1 MSNATSPAAAAL
13 SASARVRVAARC
25 LGCARAQH
33 DSGRRYLCFRLV
45 RRRQRFQL
53 LVRWVNRG
61 GRDRRCPNSS
71 CTPRDANQGGS
82 RDVGRQHCTRRVC
95 MAFARTCC
103 WSAVLDRVDS
113 APTILLLGNELLRQL
128 AQSPVLWFT
137 FGSLA
142 ASHFWKAFRVGCDT
156 MPDKELKQR
165 VR

>member
-71 CTPRDANQGGS
+71 CTPRDAKQGGS

-95 MAFARTCC
+95 MAFARRCC

-113 APTILLLGNELLRQL
+113 APRSFSSATNCCASWHSLRC
-128 AQSPVLWFT
+128 S
-137 FGSLA
+137 GSL
-142 ASHFWKAFRVGCDT
+142 S
-156 MPDKELKQR
+156 
-165 VR
+165 VRSQPVISGRRSAWATTLCLTRN